1 MLQTDHSGTKNWT
14 AFDFFGHLK
23 VIGYL
28 VKRTSSTLLFH
39 SIIISVVVDLHVVLL
54 AVEAAVVVTFTVA
67 AVVIN
72 VVISEVAEEGVRP
85 VVVVIIKILVE
96 AVVMAICVMLNAIT
110 SITPMPLLVV
120 KNPLVVRI
128 NLHMVKMVLVVI

>member
-1 MLQTDHSGTKNWT
+1 M
-14 AFDFFGHLK
+14 FDFFGHLK

-28 VKRTSSTLLFH
+28 VKRTSSTLPSH

-54 AVEAAVVVTFTVA
+54 AVEAAAVVTFTVA

-72 VVISEVAEEGVRP
+72 VEVAEEGVHL
-85 VVVVIIKILVE
+85 VVVVIIKMLVE
-96 AVVMAICVMLNAIT
+96 AVVMATCVMPNVTT
-110 SITPMPLLVV
+110 SITPMPLPIA

-128 NLHMVKMVLVVI
+128 NLHMAKMVPVVI